1 MELIEQS
8 KTLMFVNVS
17 PAASNGVES
26 STSLIY
32 GRMVK
37 EIKNEPKKNFES
49 KDMEKM
55 KMKLRELES

>member
-1 MELIEQS
+1 
-8 KTLMFVNVS
+8 MFVNVS